1 LASSTLL
8 INNQPFGL
16 TGFASVPATLPSY
29 HFTGASGT
37 QQPFQQP
44 SIGLSLDA
52 PYQSPVTGV
61 LTLTSASN
69 NFGADPAVQFSS
81 GGRQVS
87 FTIAAGSLDAVFPSG
102 ATQIRLQS
110 GTAAGTIT
118 ITPAFLAG
126 PTGGVDVTP
135 LNPKALQL
143 VIPPLAPVLLT
154 AALGTRTLTSFSI
167 LVSGFSTTRFLDH
180 LTFQFK
186 PASGVSIGSSSATI
200 DISAAA
206 RVWFQSSASQNL
218 GGQFS
223 IEIPFTL
230 GNGSTGTDLTKSLSG
245 VSVTAT
251 NETGTSNA
259 LTVVIP

>member
-1 LASSTLL
+1 
-8 INNQPFGL
+8 
-16 TGFASVPATLPSY
+16 
-29 HFTGASGT
+29 
-37 QQPFQQP
+37 
-44 SIGLSLDA
+44 
-52 PYQSPVTGV
+52 
-61 LTLTSASN
+61 
-69 NFGADPAVQFSS
+69 
-81 GGRQVS
+81 
-87 FTIAAGSLDAVFPSG
+87 
-102 ATQIRLQS
+102 
-110 GTAAGTIT
+110 
-118 ITPAFLAG
+118 
-126 PTGGVDVTP
+126 
-135 LNPKALQL
+135 
-143 VIPPLAPVLLT
+143 VLLT

-186 PASGVSIGSSSATI
+186 PASGVSIGSGSATI

-230 GNGSTGTDLTKSLSG
+230 GNGSTSTTDLTKSLSG

-251 NETGTSNA
+251 NETGASNA